1 MTERVAPTRM
11 ELLARRGQIALARQG
26 RDLLKEK
33 RNVLMKQFMKVA
45 ELVIVS
51 SDELERLAAAARHAL
66 ALAEAVEGDDAVR
79 SASFAARGEV
89 SLTVERGHVTG
100 VPVLLIEKRS
110 LSRSLLDRGYSLA
123 GSSARIDRV
132 AQRFEDELNLVVEI
146 AASEARLRR
155 LIEEIRQTSRRVSAL
170 EHRTLPRLEA
180 ERDYIEMVLQERE
193 REDNFRLKRV
203 KGKLRRGS
211 RHRPDRPRAPQGDVE
226 LNSVTPGS

>member
-1 MTERVAPTRM
+1 MTERVSPTRM

-89 SLTVERGHVTG
+89 SLTLERGQVMG
-100 VPVLLIEKRS
+100 VSVPLIEKKS
-110 LSRSLLDRGYSLA
+110 LSRSLLDRGYSLG

-132 AQRFEDELNLVVEI
+132 AERFEDELNLVVEI

-155 LIEEIRQTSRRVSAL
+155 LLIEEIRQTSRRVNAL
-170 EHRTLPRLEA
+170 EHRTLPCLEA
-180 ERDYIEMVLQERE
+180 ERDYIEMVLHERE

-203 KGKLRRGS
+203 KRKLQTPKRG
-211 RHRPDRPRAPQGDVE
+211 PNG
-226 LNSVTPGS
+226 T